1 MRRTENVELTVLC
14 LIQDGNRIL
23 LQNRVKK
30 DWQGYTLPGG
40 HVEPGDSFVDAVI
53 RETKEE
59 TSLDIL
65 KPRLVGIKQF
75 PIEDGRY
82 IVLLFKTESFSGQV
96 VSSDEGEMEWVE
108 CDRLS
113 EINTVDDLDD
123 LLKVFNDPDLNEF
136 QYLVDGKS
144 YCTKVLKS
152 KQKPE
157 ETHTYTQTHT
167 YI

>member
-23 LQNRVKK
+23 LQNRIKK

-40 HVEPGDSFVDAVI
+40 HVEPGESFVDAVI
-53 RETKEE
+53 REMKEE
-59 TSLDIL
+59 TGLDIL

-136 QYLVDGKS
+136 QYLVDGDNWTISIK
-144 YCTKVLKS
+144 
-152 KQKPE
+152 
-157 ETHTYTQTHT
+157 
-167 YI
+167 